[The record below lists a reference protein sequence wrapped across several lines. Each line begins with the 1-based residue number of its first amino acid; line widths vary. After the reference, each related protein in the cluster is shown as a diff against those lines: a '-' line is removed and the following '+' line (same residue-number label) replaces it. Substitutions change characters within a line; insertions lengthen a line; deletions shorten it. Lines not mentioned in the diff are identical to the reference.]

1 MLKER
6 RLWLVLALVAGDAF
20 AGAVA
25 LIAAYF
31 VRFRA
36 DMIPAPLGI
45 PPMEPYLW
53 LLALLL
59 PLHALS
65 LRVVGLYEYRHERTK
80 ADEAFVVV
88 QGATLATLLLM
99 AGTFF
104 FRNFSYSRWFMLMFW
119 AFDVVAVFGIRPQKT

>member
-6 RLWLVLALVAGDAF
+6 RLWLVLALVAGDAL

-45 PPMEPYLW
+45 PPMEP
-53 LLALLL
+53 
-59 PLHALS
+59 
-65 LRVVGLYEYRHERTK
+65 
-80 ADEAFVVV
+80 
-88 QGATLATLLLM
+88 
-99 AGTFF
+99 
-104 FRNFSYSRWFMLMFW
+104 
-119 AFDVVAVFGIRPQKT
+119 

>member
-6 RLWLVLALVAGDAF
+6 RLWLVLALAAGDAV

-45 PPMEPYLW
+45 PT
-53 LLALLL
+53 A
-59 PLHALS
+59 
-65 LRVVGLYEYRHERTK
+65 
-80 ADEAFVVV
+80 
-88 QGATLATLLLM
+88 
-99 AGTFF
+99 
-104 FRNFSYSRWFMLMFW
+104 
-119 AFDVVAVFGIRPQKT
+119 

>member
-6 RLWLVLALVAGDAF
+6 RLWLVLALVAGDAV
-20 AGAVA
+20 AGALA

-45 PPMEPYLW
+45 PPMEPYLS
-53 LLALLL
+53 LLMLLL

-65 LRVVGLYEYRHERTK
+65 LRAVGLYEYRHERTK
-80 ADEAFVVV
+80 ADEAFVVL
-88 QGATLATLLLM
+88 QGARSEERRVGKECRARGWT
-99 AGTFF
+99 
-104 FRNFSYSRWFMLMFW
+104 
-119 AFDVVAVFGIRPQKT
+119 